1 MKILKTIAEMN
12 EYVRKNKKR
21 GHSLGFVPT
30 MGCLHDGHL
39 SLVNAAKEECAK
51 VVVSIF
57 VNPIQFGANEDFDK
71 YPRVYKKD
79 IRQLKGTKKVD
90 CLFMPEKDELLPE
103 GFAAA
108 VTVDNELQSVLCG
121 QSRPGHFK
129 GVTTIVAKL
138 LNIVRPEKLFLGQK
152 DFQQTVILKK
162 MIKDLDFDTQVKVC
176 ATVREKDGLAMSSR
190 NIYLSPEERETAA
203 VMYKALQMAE
213 SMIELGEHE
222 VEKVVN
228 EIKRKLKEANV
239 KIDYIDILRAENLAE
254 VSRITDEVVIAAAI
268 IVGKTRLIDNV
279 VVPVK

>member
-1 MKILKTIAEMN
+1 
-12 EYVRKNKKR
+12 
-21 GHSLGFVPT
+21 

-90 CLFMPEKDELLPE
+90 CLFMPEKEELLPE